1 MSLCVLKTLAKV
13 LYLLY
18 FLPFTS
24 KLLNF
29 QHIMNECL
37 IGVAFSI
44 AFVFTKGLN
53 PIERNNHGYLIIG
66 IVGIILTFNIIV
78 VLVDI
83 VKMLGILAA

>member
-18 FLPFTS
+18 YLPFTS

-29 QHIMNECL
+29 QHIMNESL

-44 AFVFTKGLN
+44 AFVFTKGLST
-53 PIERNNHGYLIIG
+53 IERNYYGYLIIG
-66 IVGIILTFNIIV
+66 IVGIILTFNVFV
-78 VLVDI
+78 VVVDI
-83 VKMLGILAA
+83 IKMLVELAA